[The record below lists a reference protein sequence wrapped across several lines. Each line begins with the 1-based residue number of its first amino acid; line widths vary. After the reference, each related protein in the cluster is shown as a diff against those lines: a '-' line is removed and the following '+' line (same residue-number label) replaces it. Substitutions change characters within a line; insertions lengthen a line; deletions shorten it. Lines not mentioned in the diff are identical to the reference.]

1 MSIAKGVKRFLEW
14 IGLKEKLHGNTFK
27 PPLITEGDIW
37 WASIGENVGKEINGK
52 SSLFSRPVLIF
63 RKLSRET
70 FLGLPLTTQKRKGTW
85 YVSIRQDNRAVA
97 VILAQARVL
106 DSKRLSSRIGS
117 IDDEDMKKV
126 KTGFASLF
134 VP

>member
-1 MSIAKGVKRFLEW
+1 MQIKKVIKRFLES
-14 IGLKEKLHGNTFK
+14 IQLKKKLHISTFK
-27 PPLITEGDIW
+27 SPLITEGNIW

-52 SSLFSRPVLIF
+52 SNLFSRPVLIF
-63 RKLSRET
+63 KKISRET

-85 YVSIRQDNRAVA
+85 YVAIRQGNCDII

-126 KTGFASLF
+126 KTGFARLF
-134 VP
+134 LP